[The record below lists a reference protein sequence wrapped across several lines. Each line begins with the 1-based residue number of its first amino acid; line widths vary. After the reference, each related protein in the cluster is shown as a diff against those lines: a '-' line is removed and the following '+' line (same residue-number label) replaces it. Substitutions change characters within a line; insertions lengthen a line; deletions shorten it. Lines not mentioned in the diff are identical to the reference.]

1 MSTAVVSGGFPH
13 LYRTD
18 VAGAPLDHQP
28 KYIIVKG
35 AGENGSGNL
44 APLDVNG
51 IYLRVPCLPPGVM
64 GAGTRNCYKKTGG
77 GQIGNADLYIF
88 TNTWG
93 GVWVID
99 EIGVASYYKVTNA
112 DGLPDP
118 PTTGWVADV
127 AGGVST
133 PAPTLEYVIKWNAG
147 RAVARADVAE
157 LHAALTPTVEV
168 EPEHHLINIAAK
180 RALTATEF
188 KQMFYARGDDHFSLA
203 NVYECHNI
211 SSNILASVWGKRQV
225 HSGTEIVTVGPTA
238 LVGTGGFAVGTP
250 GVVTTTA
257 THTFTVGM
265 SVLIKPAAGTF
276 EPNIELA
283 VQVTPGPPQ
292 VPGLNGFISTVTSV
306 PSGTTLTLSHNIVVT
321 NVALSSNWTIQR
333 TGEVPYNT
341 SRVIN
346 YNRLGG
352 RPDDPSGVDMA
363 YGYATDLQRTFFA
376 QFEVMG
382 NLEKDLCA
390 KRDCW
395 TVCSRMSLEDQLYG
409 LAFVAE
415 DCDDVCMRVSCARKW
430 SEVEDALAE
439 SCLAENNTI
448 GYGDIVDLYIN
459 VRVTNAHPKAM
470 DTIIRIRFPVQ
481 LTRGPD
487 DLGNW
492 NVVASDAADAVLTTG
507 IPYDSVEGGNMQYA
521 NASQTEHQAA
531 ANNQQ
536 QTQLPTSTAPANSN
550 DSTDPHDGVPLS

>member
-1 MSTAVVSGGFPH
+1 MSTAIVSGGFPN

-18 VAGAPLDHQP
+18 VSGAPFD
-28 KYIIVKG
+28 K
-35 AGENGSGNL
+35 L
-44 APLDVNG
+44 AD
-51 IYLRVPCLPPGVM
+51 
-64 GAGTRNCYKKTGG
+64 
-77 GQIGNADLYIF
+77 
-88 TNTWG
+88 
-93 GVWVID
+93 
-99 EIGVASYYKVTNA
+99 
-112 DGLPDP
+112 
-118 PTTGWVADV
+118 
-127 AGGVST
+127 
-133 PAPTLEYVIKWNAG
+133 

-157 LHAALTPTVEV
+157 LHAALTPAVEV
-168 EPEHHLINIAAK
+168 EPEHHLINVAAK

-188 KQMFYARGDDHFSLA
+188 KQMFYARGDDHFELA

-211 SSNILASVWGKRQV
+211 ASNILASVWGKRQV
-225 HSGTEIVTVGPTA
+225 YSGTSSVTSAAVAFGTTAPVAAATGVPGGTSITLSATGPTYASGAPLAVGSKVRIWNSGGTTSTQTLTVGVLGVPGA
-238 LVGTGGFAVGTP
+238 LQNVGAAGVVAVVTHVNGNVVTINLAFGAAEDGSPGTP
-250 GVVTTTA
+250 A
-257 THTFTVGM
+257 PIPDF
-265 SVLIKPAAGTF
+265 K
-276 EPNIELA
+276 LA
-283 VQVTPGPPQ
+283 
-292 VPGLNGFISTVTSV
+292 
-306 PSGTTLTLSHNIVVT
+306 LTG
-321 NVALSSNWTIQR
+321 Q
-333 TGEVPYNT
+333 VPYNT

-382 NLEKDLCA
+382 NLEKDLCV

-395 TVCSRMSLEDQLYG
+395 TLCSRMSIEDQLYG

-459 VRVTNAHPKAM
+459 VRVTNANPKAM
-470 DTIIRIRFPVQ
+470 DTIIRIRFPVK

-507 IPYDSVEGGNMQYA
+507 IPYDSIEGGNMQYA
-521 NASQTEHQAA
+521 NASQTEKQG
-531 ANNQQ
+531 NYQDQQ
-536 QTQLPTSTAPANSN
+536 QTQLPTSTAPGNSN
-550 DSTDPHDGVPLS
+550 NSTDPHDGVPLT

>member
-1 MSTAVVSGGFPH
+1 
-13 LYRTD
+13 
-18 VAGAPLDHQP
+18 
-28 KYIIVKG
+28 
-35 AGENGSGNL
+35 
-44 APLDVNG
+44 
-51 IYLRVPCLPPGVM
+51 
-64 GAGTRNCYKKTGG
+64 
-77 GQIGNADLYIF
+77 
-88 TNTWG
+88 
-93 GVWVID
+93 
-99 EIGVASYYKVTNA
+99 
-112 DGLPDP
+112 
-118 PTTGWVADV
+118 
-127 AGGVST
+127 
-133 PAPTLEYVIKWNAG
+133 
-147 RAVARADVAE
+147 
-157 LHAALTPTVEV
+157 
-168 EPEHHLINIAAK
+168 
-180 RALTATEF
+180 
-188 KQMFYARGDDHFSLA
+188 MFYARGDDHFELA

-211 SSNILASVWGKRQV
+211 ASNILASVWGKRQV
-225 HSGTEIVTVGPTA
+225 HSGTEIVTATTA
-238 LVGTGGFAVGTP
+238 STTGTSNAFDVAT
-250 GVVTTTA
+250 GVVTA
-257 THTFTVGM
+257 TGHGLAVGM
-265 SVLIKPAAGTF
+265 SVLIKPATAISGF
-276 EPNIELA
+276 ALA
-283 VQVTPGPPQ
+283 VSAGSGPAQ
-292 VPGLNGFISTVTSV
+292 VPGLAGFISTVTSV
-306 PSGTTLTLSHNIVVT
+306 PSANTFTLTHNILVT
-321 NVALSSNWTIQR
+321 NGVAWSIQQ

-382 NLEKDLCA
+382 NLEKDLCV

-395 TVCSRMSLEDQLYG
+395 TLCSRMSIEDQLYG

-470 DTIIRIRFPVQ
+470 DTIIRIRFPVK

-521 NASQTEHQAA
+521 NASQTETQAA

-550 DSTDPHDGVPLS
+550 NSTDPHDGVPLS

>member
-1 MSTAVVSGGFPH
+1 MSTAIVSGGFPN

-18 VAGAPLDHQP
+18 VSGAP
-28 KYIIVKG
+28 V
-35 AGENGSGNL
+35 
-44 APLDVNG
+44 
-51 IYLRVPCLPPGVM
+51 
-64 GAGTRNCYKKTGG
+64 
-77 GQIGNADLYIF
+77 
-88 TNTWG
+88 
-93 GVWVID
+93 D
-99 EIGVASYYKVTNA
+99 EYAH
-112 DGLPDP
+112 
-118 PTTGWVADV
+118 
-127 AGGVST
+127 
-133 PAPTLEYVIKWNAG
+133 

-157 LHAALTPTVEV
+157 LHAALTPAVEV
-168 EPEHHLINIAAK
+168 EPDHHLINIAAK

-188 KQMFYARGDDHFSLA
+188 KQMFYARGDDHFELA

-211 SSNILASVWGKRQV
+211 ASNILASVWGKRQV
-225 HSGTEIVTVGPTA
+225 HSGTMPAAVADSNPAQGSVGSYTWTGVTAGDY
-238 LVGTGGFAVGTP
+238 AVGMKIIIKDASVP
-250 GVVTTTA
+250 AVGELGGQVVGAAGMLAVVTAIPASGSVTISLPITTA
-257 THTFTVGM
+257 FSSSANVTFT
-265 SVLIKPAAGTF
+265 
-276 EPNIELA
+276 
-283 VQVTPGPPQ
+283 
-292 VPGLNGFISTVTSV
+292 
-306 PSGTTLTLSHNIVVT
+306 
-321 NVALSSNWTIQR
+321 R
-333 TGEVPYNT
+333 TGQVPYNT

-382 NLEKDLCA
+382 NLEKDLCV

-395 TVCSRMSLEDQLYG
+395 TLCSRMSIEDQLYG

-470 DTIIRIRFPVQ
+470 DTIIRIRFPVK

-521 NASQTEHQAA
+521 NASQTETQAA

-550 DSTDPHDGVPLS
+550 NSTDPHDGVPLS

>member
-1 MSTAVVSGGFPH
+1 MSTAIVSGGFPN

-18 VAGAPLDHQP
+18 VSGAPVD
-28 KYIIVKG
+28 
-35 AGENGSGNL
+35 
-44 APLDVNG
+44 
-51 IYLRVPCLPPGVM
+51 
-64 GAGTRNCYKKTGG
+64 
-77 GQIGNADLYIF
+77 AD
-88 TNTWG
+88 
-93 GVWVID
+93 
-99 EIGVASYYKVTNA
+99 AH
-112 DGLPDP
+112 
-118 PTTGWVADV
+118 
-127 AGGVST
+127 
-133 PAPTLEYVIKWNAG
+133 

-157 LHAALTPTVEV
+157 LHAALTPAVEV
-168 EPEHHLINIAAK
+168 EPDHHLINIAAK

-188 KQMFYARGDDHFSLA
+188 KQMFYARGDDHFELA

-211 SSNILASVWGKRQV
+211 ASNILASVWGKRQV
-225 HSGTEIVTVGPTA
+225 YSGTEIVTA
-238 LVGTGGFAVGTP
+238 
-250 GVVTTTA
+250 TTA
-257 THTFTVGM
+257 STAGAGTFVVSTNVVSTGTHGLAVGM
-265 SVLIKPAAGTF
+265 SVLIKPATAISGFT
-276 EPNIELA
+276 LA
-283 VQVTPGPPQ
+283 VQVAPGPAQ
-292 VPGLNGFISTVTSV
+292 VPGLAGFISTVASV
-306 PSGTTLTLSHNIVVT
+306 PSTTTFTLTHNILVT
-321 NVALSSNWTIQR
+321 NAEAWTIQQ

-382 NLEKDLCA
+382 NLEKDLCV

-395 TVCSRMSLEDQLYG
+395 TLCSRMSIEDQLYG

-459 VRVTNAHPKAM
+459 VRVTNANPKAM
-470 DTIIRIRFPVQ
+470 DTIIRIRFPVK

-507 IPYDSVEGGNMQYA
+507 IPYDSIEGGNMQYA
-521 NASQTEHQAA
+521 NASQTEKQG
-531 ANNQQ
+531 NYQDQQ
-536 QTQLPTSTAPANSN
+536 QTQLPTSTAPGNSN
-550 DSTDPHDGVPLS
+550 NSTDPHDGVPLT

>member
-1 MSTAVVSGGFPH
+1 MSTAIVSGGFPN

-18 VAGAPLDHQP
+18 VSGAPYD
-28 KYIIVKG
+28 K
-35 AGENGSGNL
+35 L
-44 APLDVNG
+44 AD
-51 IYLRVPCLPPGVM
+51 
-64 GAGTRNCYKKTGG
+64 
-77 GQIGNADLYIF
+77 
-88 TNTWG
+88 
-93 GVWVID
+93 
-99 EIGVASYYKVTNA
+99 
-112 DGLPDP
+112 
-118 PTTGWVADV
+118 
-127 AGGVST
+127 
-133 PAPTLEYVIKWNAG
+133 

-157 LHAALTPTVEV
+157 LHAALTPAVEV
-168 EPEHHLINIAAK
+168 EPDHHLINIAAK

-188 KQMFYARGDDHFSLA
+188 KQMFYARGDDHFELA

-211 SSNILASVWGKRQV
+211 ASNILASVWGKRQV
-225 HSGTEIVTVGPTA
+225 YNGVSLTSTTATA
-238 LVGTGGFAVGTP
+238 LFKVNTIYSPPAWPNPGLTGGNASATSNPLPATSTTGGGSGMKLTVTLNLAGTLIVSVQVTTSGQGYEVGDRITIPASVILADAALGPPTTVSANLVIDLVIADLAGESDLVQNGLEPLSRTNINLGQPAAVKFAVGDKVKITATLGNTLELNGQILGSQGGHYVVVGVGNAGGVDDGQIVIHAKLTADGTVG
-250 GVVTTTA
+250 GVV
-257 THTFTVGM
+257 
-265 SVLIKPAAGTF
+265 K
-276 EPNIELA
+276 
-283 VQVTPGPPQ
+283 VTK
-292 VPGLNGFISTVTSV
+292 
-306 PSGTTLTLSHNIVVT
+306 SGV
-321 NVALSSNWTIQR
+321 
-333 TGEVPYNT
+333 VPYNT

-382 NLEKDLCA
+382 NLEKDLCV

-395 TVCSRMSLEDQLYG
+395 TLCSRMSIEDQLYG

-459 VRVTNAHPKAM
+459 VRVTNANPKAM
-470 DTIIRIRFPVQ
+470 DTIIRIRFPVK

-507 IPYDSVEGGNMQYA
+507 IPYDSIEGGNMQYA
-521 NASQTEHQAA
+521 NASQTEKQG
-531 ANNQQ
+531 NYQDQQ
-536 QTQLPTSTAPANSN
+536 QTQLPTSTAPGNSN
-550 DSTDPHDGVPLS
+550 NSTDPHDGVPLT

>member
-1 MSTAVVSGGFPH
+1 MSTTVVSGGFPH
-13 LYRTD
+13 LYETD
-18 VAGAPLDHQP
+18 
-28 KYIIVKG
+28 VKG
-35 AGENGSGNL
+35 A
-44 APLDVNG
+44 PVD
-51 IYLRVPCLPPGVM
+51 P
-64 GAGTRNCYKKTGG
+64 K
-77 GQIGNADLYIF
+77 AD
-88 TNTWG
+88 
-93 GVWVID
+93 
-99 EIGVASYYKVTNA
+99 
-112 DGLPDP
+112 
-118 PTTGWVADV
+118 
-127 AGGVST
+127 
-133 PAPTLEYVIKWNAG
+133 

-157 LHAALTPTVEV
+157 LLAELTPAVKVEA
-168 EPEHHLINIAAK
+168 EHHLINVAAK

-188 KQMFYARGDDHFSLA
+188 KQMFYARGDDNFELA

-211 SSNILASVWGKRQV
+211 ASNILASVWGKRQNNRGIGPGRAWKFQAKIGTV
-225 HSGTEIVTVGPTA
+225 PAGGPAVAVNDNNFFLITDAYGVSVKFIFLAALPSPPAGIVNIVSGGATVGVLVTAYDPLTPTLPAVIYVRSTTVGVPTNIGHMVACINWAGAAINAQYLGAPWSMGATNTFPNNLSTTLIVTATVNSNSTNQNITWLINDP
-238 LVGTGGFAVGTP
+238 VQVDTP
-250 GVVTTTA
+250 GY
-257 THTFTVGM
+257 G
-265 SVLIKPAAGTF
+265 P
-276 EPNIELA
+276 A
-283 VQVTPGPPQ
+283 VQG
-292 VPGLNGFISTVTSV
+292 
-306 PSGTTLTLSHNIVVT
+306 VT
-321 NVALSSNWTIQR
+321 NV
-333 TGEVPYNT
+333 PYNS

-382 NLEKDLCA
+382 NLEKDLCV

-395 TVCSRMSLEDQLYG
+395 TLCSRINIEDQLYG

-415 DCDDVCMRVSCARKW
+415 DCDDVCMKVSCARKW

-448 GYGDIVDLYIN
+448 GYNDIVDLYIN
-459 VRVTNAHPKAM
+459 VRVTNANPKAL

-492 NVVASDAADAVLTTG
+492 NVVASNAADAVLTTG

-521 NASQTEHQAA
+521 NASQTETQAA

-550 DSTDPHDGVPLS
+550 NSTDPHDGVPLS